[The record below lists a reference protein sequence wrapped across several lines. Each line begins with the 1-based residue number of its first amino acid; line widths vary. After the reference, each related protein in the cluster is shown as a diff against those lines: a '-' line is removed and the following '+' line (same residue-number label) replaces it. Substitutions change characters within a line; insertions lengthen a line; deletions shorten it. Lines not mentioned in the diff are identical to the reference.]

1 MCSLL
6 REEANLNENL
16 SRVEDENN
24 KIDTSISELD
34 TVISINNG

>member
-1 MCSLL
+1 MRSLL